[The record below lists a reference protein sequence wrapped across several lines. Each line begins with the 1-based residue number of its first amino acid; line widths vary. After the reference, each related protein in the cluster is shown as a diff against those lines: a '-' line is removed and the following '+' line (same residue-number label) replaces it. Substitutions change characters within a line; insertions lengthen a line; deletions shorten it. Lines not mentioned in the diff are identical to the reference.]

1 LVLKYDTQKI
11 KIINV
16 VPMDQSKSTNYSIEY
31 VKILFNKINNEAFKN
46 TETALFNLYYKSN
59 ENITGNTF
67 EFSE

>member
-31 VKILFNKINNEAFKN
+31 DKILFNKINNEAFKN